1 MEKFD
6 TIVIGAG
13 PAGLAAARNLKDNG
27 QSVAIVENNLWGGT
41 CPNRGCDPK
50 KVLLSGVEARDRIIQ
65 LQGKGFDGVPFV
77 NWKELEAF
85 KQTFTDPVSKGSRA
99 GMVNAGVTA
108 IDGQPKF
115 ISQNEIVV
123 DGQDHYQAD
132 KFILATGQRPSY
144 LNIAGKE
151 HLLSSTDFLS
161 LKKMPEDI
169 TIIGAGYIAFEL
181 ATIANS
187 TGAKVHIIHHNDHPL
202 KEFNEDYALE
212 LVKQLENK
220 GVDFNF
226 NIDTQAIEQQANGQ
240 YSLKADNFG
249 LTTDL
254 VIGATGRIANA
265 DFLDLEKAGVEYDRR
280 GVKVNGQLQST
291 NENIYAIGDV
301 VATKQ
306 PKLTPVGG
314 FEASYVCD
322 ILTGKTT
329 ADLKL
334 PLIPTVVYG
343 SPKLAKVGAQDGAK
357 VVDQEVTGW
366 FTYSHTNEPKAK
378 VRIVLNDKAEIIGA
392 TLLSNEADS
401 MINLLTMA
409 IERHMTHADVVKEIM
424 AYPTAASDLEYLF

>member
-6 TIVIGAG
+6 TIIIGAG
-13 PAGLAAARNLKDNG
+13 PAGLAAAYDLKASG
-27 QSVAIVENNLWGGT
+27 QKVAVVENNLWGGT

-50 KVLLSGVEARDRIIQ
+50 KVLLSGVEARDKMIQ
-65 LQGKGFDGVPFV
+65 LQGKGFGEVPYV
-77 NWKELEAF
+77 NWKQLETF
-85 KQTFTDPVSKGSRA
+85 KETFTDPVSSGSREGIVKA
-99 GMVNAGVTA
+99 GITA

-115 ISQNEIVV
+115 TSENTIKVN
-123 DGQDHYQAD
+123 GQTEYQAD
-132 KFILATGQRPSY
+132 KFIIATGQRPSY
-144 LNIAGKE
+144 LNIPGKE

-161 LKKMPEDI
+161 LKAMPKDI

-181 ATIANS
+181 ATIANA
-187 TGAKVHIIHHNDHPL
+187 TGAKVHIIHHNDRPL
-202 KEFNEDYALE
+202 KEFNQTYAME

-226 NIDTQAIEQQANGQ
+226 NIDTQAIEQQADGQ
-240 YSLKADNFG
+240 YVIKADNFE
-249 LTTDL
+249 LMTDL
-254 VIGATGRIANA
+254 VIGATGRIPNA
-265 DFLDLEKAGVEYDRR
+265 DFLDLEKAGVEYSRH
-280 GVKVNGQLQST
+280 GIEVNSKLQST

-314 FEASYVCD
+314 FEADYVSD
-322 ILTGKTT
+322 VLTGKTDK
-329 ADLKL
+329 DLAL

-343 SPKLAKVGAQDGAK
+343 SPKLAKVGVQDSNN
-357 VVDQEVTGW
+357 VVDQDVTSW

-378 VRIVLNDKAEIIGA
+378 VRIVLNDHKEIIGA

-409 IERHMTHADVVKEIM
+409 IKRHMTHADVVKEIM
-424 AYPTAASDLEYLF
+424 AYPTAASDLEYLI